1 MTTFNC
7 PFYET
12 KILIISKPKRRKHKK
27 NTRQPLAKAMI
38 DQSFFNVFLAGMI
51 INAIQ
56 PLLKTER
63 CASESTI
70 QLYSSFYLIDN
81 DFEEQPTQSN
91 TQEVNG
97 VIDADGLPPEMPA
110 RFVKGNE

>member
-1 MTTFNC
+1 M
-7 PFYET
+7 
-12 KILIISKPKRRKHKK
+12 
-27 NTRQPLAKAMI
+27 QW
-38 DQSFFNVFLAGMI
+38 
-51 INAIQ
+51 
-56 PLLKTER
+56 
-63 CASESTI
+63 CASESII

>member
-1 MTTFNC
+1 M
-7 PFYET
+7 
-12 KILIISKPKRRKHKK
+12 
-27 NTRQPLAKAMI
+27 
-38 DQSFFNVFLAGMI
+38 
-51 INAIQ
+51 
-56 PLLKTER
+56 
-63 CASESTI
+63 

-110 RFVKGNE
+110 RFVEGNSSAIQCRIYMEWKLSLTEFALD